1 MSRTFTLEDT
11 RKLAAVLAETAL
23 TEVMPRFRNL
33 PEGSV
38 RGKSSPRD
46 LVTDADEAAERM
58 IGARLAKLHPGAVL
72 IGEEASARNPALLN
86 MLVDADLA
94 FLIDPIDGTRN
105 YVAGLPLFGMMIAA
119 CHRGDVIAGVI
130 YDPVNRDSAL
140 AVRGEGAWMEY
151 ENGRRV
157 PLTVAPPAPLEDM
170 DGLIATGAL
179 PEPLRTTV
187 NSHLSRLASTASL
200 RCAAHEYRMLA
211 AGHCHIA
218 LYNQLTAWDHAAGW
232 LLHREAGGYAARF
245 DGSPYKPTHRT
256 GGLLYAPDAGSW
268 HAARKA
274 LLGEAVEMA
283 DAGNP

>member
-1 MSRTFTLEDT
+1 MSKTFSLEDT

-23 TEVMPRFRNL
+23 AEVMPRFRNL

-151 ENGRRV
+151 DNGRRV
-157 PLTVAPPAPLEDM
+157 PLTVAAPAPLEDM
-170 DGLIATGAL
+170 DGLISTGAL

-187 NSHLSRLASTASL
+187 NSHLSRLASTSSL

-274 LLGEAVEMA
+274 LLGEGLEGAE
-283 DAGNP
+283 G

>member
-1 MSRTFTLEDT
+1 MSKTFSLEDT

-23 TEVMPRFRNL
+23 AEVMPRFRNL
-33 PEGSV
+33 PDGSV

-151 ENGRRV
+151 DNGRRV
-157 PLTVAPPAPLEDM
+157 PLTVAAPAPLEDM
-170 DGLIATGAL
+170 DGLISTGAL

-211 AGHCHIA
+211 AGHYHIA

-274 LLGEAVEMA
+274 LLGEGLEGAE
-283 DAGNP
+283 G

>member
-1 MSRTFTLEDT
+1 MSKTFSLEDT

-23 TEVMPRFRNL
+23 AEVMPRFRNL
-33 PEGSV
+33 PDGSV

-130 YDPVNRDSAL
+130 YDPVSRDSAL
-140 AVRGEGAWMEY
+140 AVRGEGAWLEF
-151 ENGRRV
+151 ENGKRA
-157 PLTVAPPAPLEDM
+157 PLAVASPAPPHDM
-170 DGLIATGAL
+170 DGMISTGAL

-187 NSHLSRLASTASL
+187 NGNLSQLGSTASL

-211 AGHCHIA
+211 AGHCHVA

-232 LLHREAGGYAARF
+232 LLHREAGGYAAHF

-274 LLGEAVEMA
+274 LLG
-283 DAGNP
+283 DALESIET

>member
-11 RKLAAVLAETAL
+11 RKLAAILAETAQ

-33 PEGSV
+33 PEGAV

-46 LVTDADEAAERM
+46 LVTDADEAAERL
-58 IGARLAKLHPGAVL
+58 IAARLAKLHPGAVL

-130 YDPVNRDSAL
+130 YDPVSRDSAL
-140 AVRGEGAWMEY
+140 AVRGEGAWLEF
-151 ENGRRV
+151 ENGKRL
-157 PLTVAPPAPLEDM
+157 PLSVASPAPPEDM
-170 DGLIATGAL
+170 DGLISTGAL

-187 NSHLSRLASTASL
+187 NGNLSRLGSTASL
-200 RCAAHEYRMLA
+200 RCAAHEYRMI
-211 AGHCHIA
+211 AGGNCHVA

-232 LLHREAGGYAARF
+232 LLHREAGGYAAHF

-274 LLGEAVEMA
+274 LLG
-283 DAGNP
+283 DALEGIET

>member
-1 MSRTFTLEDT
+1 MASI
-11 RKLAAVLAETAL
+11 LADAAQA
-23 TEVMPRFRNL
+23 EVMPRFRNL

-38 RGKSSPRD
+38 RDKTSPRD
-46 LVTDADEAAERM
+46 LVTDADEAAERL
-58 IGARLAKLHPGAVL
+58 IAARLSKLHPGAVL
-72 IGEEASARNPALLN
+72 IGEEASTRNPALLN
-86 MLVDADLA
+86 MLVDAELA

-130 YDPVNRDSAL
+130 YDPVSRDSAL

-151 ENGRRV
+151 ENGKQATLAV
-157 PLTVAPPAPLEDM
+157 AAPAPPEDM
-170 DGLIATGAL
+170 DGLISTGAL

-187 NSHLSRLASTASL
+187 NGNLSRLGSTASL

-211 AGHCHIA
+211 AGHSHIA

-245 DGSPYKPTHRT
+245 DGSPYKPTHRS

-274 LLGEAVEMA
+274 LLGDAVA
-283 DAGNP
+283 DADA

>member
-1 MSRTFTLEDT
+1 MSKTFSLEDT

-23 TEVMPRFRNL
+23 AEVMPRFRNL

-151 ENGRRV
+151 DNGRRV
-157 PLTVAPPAPLEDM
+157 PLTVAAPAPLEDM
-170 DGLIATGAL
+170 DGFISTGAL
-179 PEPLRTTV
+179 PEPTRTTV

-274 LLGEAVEMA
+274 LLGEGLEGAE
-283 DAGNP
+283 G

>member
-1 MSRTFTLEDT
+1 MSRTFTREDT
-11 RKLAAVLAETAL
+11 RRLAAILAETAQA
-23 TEVMPRFRNL
+23 EVMPRFRNL

-46 LVTDADEAAERM
+46 LVTDADEAAERL
-58 IGARLAKLHPGAVL
+58 IAARLAKLHPGAVL
-72 IGEEASARNPALLN
+72 IGEEASSRNPALLN

-151 ENGRRV
+151 DNGRRV
-157 PLTVAPPAPLEDM
+157 PLTVAAPAPLEDM
-170 DGLIATGAL
+170 DGLISTGAL

-274 LLGEAVEMA
+274 LLGEGLEGAE
-283 DAGNP
+283 G

>member
-11 RKLAAVLAETAL
+11 RKLAAILAETAQS
-23 TEVMPRFRNL
+23 EVMPRFRNL
-33 PEGSV
+33 PEGAV
-38 RGKSSPRD
+38 RGKTSPRD
-46 LVTDADEAAERM
+46 LVTDADEAAERL
-58 IGARLAKLHPGAVL
+58 IASRLAKLHPGAVL

-119 CHRGDVIAGVI
+119 CHKGDVIAGVI
-130 YDPVNRDSAL
+130 YDPVSRDSAL
-140 AVRGEGAWMEY
+140 AVRGEGAWLEY
-151 ENGRRV
+151 EGGRRA
-157 PLTVAPPAPLEDM
+157 PLTVAPPAPPEDM

-179 PEPLRTTV
+179 PEPLRSAV
-187 NSHLSRLASTASL
+187 NGNLSRLGSTASL

-211 AGHCHIA
+211 AGHCHVA

-232 LLHREAGGYAARF
+232 LLHREAGGYAAHF
-245 DGSPYKPTHRT
+245 DGSPYKPTHRS

-274 LLGEAVEMA
+274 LLG
-283 DAGNP
+283 DASEIAET

>member
-1 MSRTFTLEDT
+1 MSRTFTREDT
-11 RKLAAVLAETAL
+11 RRLAAILAETAQ

-33 PEGSV
+33 PDGAV
-38 RGKSSPRD
+38 RGKSSARD
-46 LVTDADEAAERM
+46 LVTDADEAAERL

-130 YDPVNRDSAL
+130 YDPVSRDSAL

-151 ENGRRV
+151 ENGRQV
-157 PLTVAPPAPLEDM
+157 QLAVAAPAPPEDM
-170 DGLIATGAL
+170 DGLISTGAL

-187 NSHLSRLASTASL
+187 NSNLSRLGSTASL

-211 AGHCHIA
+211 AGHCHVA

-232 LLHREAGGYAARF
+232 LLHREAGGYAAHF

-274 LLGEAVEMA
+274 LMGDTAEAAET
-283 DAGNP
+283 

>member
-11 RKLAAVLAETAL
+11 RKLAAILAETAQ

-33 PEGSV
+33 PEGAV
-38 RGKSSPRD
+38 RGKTSPRD
-46 LVTDADEAAERM
+46 LVTDADEAAERL
-58 IGARLAKLHPGAVL
+58 IAARLAKLHPGAVL

-119 CHRGDVIAGVI
+119 CHRGDVIGGVI
-130 YDPVNRDSAL
+130 YDPVSRDSAL
-140 AVRGEGAWMEY
+140 AVRGEGAWLEF
-151 ENGRRV
+151 ENGKRV
-157 PLTVAPPAPLEDM
+157 PLAVASPAPPHDM
-170 DGLIATGAL
+170 DGLISTGAL

-187 NSHLSRLASTASL
+187 NGNLSRLGSTASL
-200 RCAAHEYRMLA
+200 RCAAHEYRMIA
-211 AGHCHIA
+211 AGHCHVA

-232 LLHREAGGYAARF
+232 LLHREAGGYAAHF

-274 LLGEAVEMA
+274 LLG
-283 DAGNP
+283 DALDGIET

>member
-11 RKLAAVLAETAL
+11 RRLAAILAETAQA
-23 TEVMPRFRNL
+23 EVMPRFRNL
-33 PEGSV
+33 PEGAV
-38 RGKSSPRD
+38 RGKTSPRD
-46 LVTDADEAAERM
+46 LVTDADEAAERL
-58 IGARLAKLHPGAVL
+58 IATRLAKLHPGAVL

-130 YDPVNRDSAL
+130 YDPVSRDSAL
-140 AVRGEGAWMEY
+140 AVRGEGAWLEF
-151 ENGRRV
+151 ENGKRASLAV
-157 PLTVAPPAPLEDM
+157 ASPAPPHDM
-170 DGLIATGAL
+170 DGMISTGAL

-187 NSHLSRLASTASL
+187 NGNLSQLGSTASL

-211 AGHCHIA
+211 AGHCHVA

-232 LLHREAGGYAARF
+232 LLHREAGGYAAHF

-274 LLGEAVEMA
+274 LLGDAVESIET
-283 DAGNP
+283 

>member
-1 MSRTFTLEDT
+1 MSRTFTREET
-11 RKLAAVLAETAL
+11 RRLAAILADTAQA
-23 TEVMPRFRNL
+23 EVMPHFRNL
-33 PEGSV
+33 PEGAV
-38 RGKSSPRD
+38 RGKSSARD

-58 IGARLAKLHPGAVL
+58 ISARLAKLYPGAVL
-72 IGEEASARNPALLN
+72 IGEEASTRNPALLN

-130 YDPVNRDSAL
+130 YDPVHRDAAL
-140 AVRGEGAWMEY
+140 AVRGEGAWVEY
-151 ENGRRV
+151 EHGRQAALAV
-157 PLTVAPPAPLEDM
+157 ASPAPPSEM
-170 DGLIATGAL
+170 DGMIATGAL

-187 NSHLSRLASTASL
+187 NSHLSRLGSTASL

-218 LYNQLTAWDHAAGW
+218 FYNQLTAWDHAAGW
-232 LLHREAGGYAARF
+232 LLHREAGGYAAHF
-245 DGSPYKPTHRT
+245 DGSPYKPTHRS

-274 LLGEAVEMA
+274 LLGEE
-283 DAGNP
+283 

>member
-1 MSRTFTLEDT
+1 MSKTFSLEDT

-58 IGARLAKLHPGAVL
+58 IAARLSKLHPGAVL

-157 PLTVAPPAPLEDM
+157 PLTVAAPATLEDM
-170 DGLIATGAL
+170 DGFISTGAV

-274 LLGEAVEMA
+274 LLGEGLEGAE
-283 DAGNP
+283 G